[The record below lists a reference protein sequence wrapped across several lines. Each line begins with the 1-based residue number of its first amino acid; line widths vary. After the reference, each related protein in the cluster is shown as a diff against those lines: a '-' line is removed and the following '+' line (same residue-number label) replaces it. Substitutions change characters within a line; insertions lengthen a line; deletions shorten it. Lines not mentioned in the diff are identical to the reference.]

1 MHIRILHWSKITYGY
16 VSRKQARTWAAKL
29 GSTNVAFSLA
39 NNRVKGTNY
48 ADSDLFTDKQ
58 LQRKGDNLCI
68 FILLE
73 PTTTGM
79 SEQQREP
86 GQSLDLSEAKCIIII
101 RNHLTDPNL
110 PL

>member
-1 MHIRILHWSKITYGY
+1 MMTVTY
-16 VSRKQARTWAAKL
+16 SP
-29 GSTNVAFSLA
+29 TNNF
-39 NNRVKGTNY
+39 REKGIIYN
-48 ADSDLFTDKQ
+48 
-58 LQRKGDNLCI
+58 I

-86 GQSLDLSEAKCIIII
+86 GQSLDFSEAKCIIII
-101 RNHLTDPNL
+101 RNHLTDPSL